1 MERRTAQ
8 PRPNWQQIVEEQG
21 IVYPLTRYPD
31 GSLRPYWDES
41 AYYVFSLSEVE
52 ALEDVVEELH
62 SMCLVAAAHIV
73 EQDRYA
79 ELGITDRRLA
89 GLVAQSWRR
98 RDELPS
104 LYGRF
109 DLRYDGSGP
118 AKMLEYNADTPTS
131 LVEAASAQW
140 FWMEDRFPGADQ
152 WNSLHERLVDAWRR
166 QAALLPPGPLHFA
179 HSEGDELG
187 EDLMTVAYLR
197 ETAEQA
203 GIDTEALSVEQI
215 GWDRL
220 TGRFVDERLRFIRS
234 CFKLYPWEWLATDR
248 FGPQVLDTL
257 DNGGGTGT
265 TCWIEPA
272 WKMLLSNKALL
283 AILWELFPGHPN
295 LLPSYLDGPRE
306 LAAPGSGEAAASG
319 PGGAGVSGPGGA
331 GVSGS
336 GEAGVSGSGEV
347 AAGGGG
353 HGYVA
358 KPLLGREGDGVTVHE
373 PGSPAVLRDE
383 PCCYQELAPL
393 PDFDGN
399 RVVLGAWV
407 VEDEAAGLGIRESA
421 GLVTD
426 EYARFLPHV
435 IL

>member
-1 MERRTAQ
+1 MERHTIE
-8 PRPNWQQIVEEQG
+8 PRPGWQETVEEQG
-21 IVYPLTRYPD
+21 LVYPLTRYPD

-41 AYYVFSLSEVE
+41 AYYSFSLPEVE
-52 ALEDVVEELH
+52 ALEEVVEELH
-62 SMCLVAAAHIV
+62 ALCLAAAAHIV
-73 EQDRYA
+73 EENRFAD
-79 ELGITDRRLA
+79 LGITDARIVSRVSESWHRRA
-89 GLVAQSWRR
+89 
-98 RDELPS
+98 ELPS

-109 DLRYDGSGP
+109 DLRYDGTGP

-131 LVEAASAQW
+131 LVEAASPQW
-140 FWMEDRFPGADQ
+140 FWMEERFPGADQ

-166 QAALLPPGPLHFA
+166 QAHLLPPGPVHFA
-179 HSEGDELG
+179 HSDADELG

-197 ETAEQA
+197 ETAQQA
-203 GIDTEALSVEQI
+203 GLDTEALSVERI

-220 TGRFVDERLRFIRS
+220 SGRFVDDRLRFIRS
-234 CFKLYPWEWLATDR
+234 CFKLYPWEWLVTDR
-248 FGPQVLDTL
+248 FGPHVLDTL

-283 AILWELFPGHPN
+283 AILWELNPGHPN
-295 LLPSYLDGPRE
+295 LLPAYLDGPRE
-306 LAAPGSGEAAASG
+306 LASTTGW
-319 PGGAGVSGPGGA
+319 
-331 GVSGS
+331 
-336 GEAGVSGSGEV
+336 
-347 AAGGGG
+347 
-353 HGYVA
+353 VA
-358 KPLLGREGDGVTVHE
+358 KPLLGREGAGVTLHE
-373 PGSPAVLRDE
+373 AGTEPFVRDGE
-383 PCCYQELAPL
+383 ACCYQELAPL

-421 GLVTD
+421 GPVTD

>member
-1 MERRTAQ
+1 MKRHTLT
-8 PRPNWQQIVEEQG
+8 PRPDWQRIVEEQG
-21 IVYPLTRYPD
+21 VIYPLTRYPD
-31 GSLRPYWDES
+31 DTLRPYWDES
-41 AYYVFSLSEVE
+41 AYYSFTLPEVE
-52 ALEDVVEELH
+52 ALEEVVEELH
-62 SMCLVAAAHIV
+62 VMCLAAAEHIV
-73 EQDRYA
+73 AHDRFA
-79 ELGITDRRLA
+79 DLGITDPRLA
-89 GLVAQSWRR
+89 KLIAESWRR
-98 RDELPS
+98 RAELPS

-109 DLRYDGSGP
+109 DLRYDGTGP

-131 LVEAASAQW
+131 LVEAASPQW
-140 FWMEDRFPGADQ
+140 FWMEELFPGADQ
-152 WNSLHERLVDAWRR
+152 WNSLHERLVDAWKK
-166 QAALLPPGPLHFA
+166 QARLLPPGPLHFA

-203 GIDTEALSVEQI
+203 GLRTEAISVEQI

-220 TGRFVDERLRFIRS
+220 SRRFVDEKLRFIRS

-248 FGPQVLDTL
+248 FGPHVLSTL

-283 AILWELFPGHPN
+283 AILWELYPGHPN
-295 LLPSYLDGPRE
+295 LLASYLDGPRE
-306 LAAPGSGEAAASG
+306 LAHEDG
-319 PGGAGVSGPGGA
+319 P
-331 GVSGS
+331 
-336 GEAGVSGSGEV
+336 
-347 AAGGGG
+347 
-353 HGYVA
+353 GYVA
-358 KPLLGREGDGVTVHE
+358 KPLLGREGAGVTVHE
-373 PGSPAVLRDE
+373 PGSEPGSEPPARTEDPV
-383 PCCYQELAPL
+383 CYQELAPL

-399 RVVLGAWV
+399 RTVLGAWV